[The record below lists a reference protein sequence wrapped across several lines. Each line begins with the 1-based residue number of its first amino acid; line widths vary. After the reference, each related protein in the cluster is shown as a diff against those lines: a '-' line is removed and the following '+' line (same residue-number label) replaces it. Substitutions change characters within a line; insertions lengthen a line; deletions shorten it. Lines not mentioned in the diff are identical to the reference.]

1 MVNRQSRPFV
11 RTPRKQKIWI
21 GKTILAP
28 QPITVRAI
36 TSELLA
42 DGLADIG
49 LVKSIGLTVMRVFGS
64 VQLVAWGGAVTPAY
78 ADISFGFAWVPNAIA
93 TAGLDDAQI
102 PVPMATGVRQIRW
115 THQWRMGGL
124 EYVAPI
130 VNSAPLLPVEDS
142 IVKIDSTQ
150 MAKQPTLDHDFCMIQ
165 EGPQPVEA
173 NTIAIKADLQIMLA
187 LP

>member
-1 MVNRQSRPFV
+1 MVNRNRQLPF
-11 RTPRKQKIWI
+11 RTPRKEKIWI
-21 GKTILAP
+21 GKTILNP

-36 TSELLA
+36 TAELLA

-49 LVKSIGLTVMRVFGS
+49 LVKSIGVTVMRVFGS
-64 VQLVAWGGAVTPAY
+64 VQLVAWGGATTPAY
-78 ADISFGFAWVPNAIA
+78 ADVSFGFAWVPNAIA

-115 THQWRMGGL
+115 TYQSRMGGL
-124 EYVAPI
+124 EYEAPI
-130 VNSAPLLPVEDS
+130 VLSTPLLPVEDS

-150 MAKQPTLDHDFCMIQ
+150 MAKQPTVDHDFCMIQ
-165 EGPQPVEA
+165 EGPQVVET